1 MSSKETTPSLQDTPP
16 REGNLTTPAPPEEGG
31 GNLTTPAPPEEGNE
45 CTLNSPPLEGG
56 QAKPD
61 GVVKLTNEAN

>member
-16 REGNLTTPAPPEEGG
+16 REGNLTTPAPPEEG
-31 GNLTTPAPPEEGNE
+31 NE
-45 CTLNSPPLEGG
+45 CTLNSPPLEGW

>member
-31 GNLTTPAPPEEGNE
+31 DLTTPAPPEEGNE
-45 CTLNSPPLEGG
+45 CTLNSPPLEGW